1 MARREITAGALVLAA
16 CTFTT
21 LHGQASQATPSERSQ
36 TPTVTTTPLAFDVV
50 SVKPAPPGAFPL
62 VPAFMRDKGAPI
74 LGLQRMAAPV
84 SLLIGYAYHM
94 QMSETS
100 DAFRKQPDWVKSRIY
115 TVTFRAQGEPTRDQ
129 VREMMR
135 TMLAERFG
143 LEIHEFTREGTVN
156 RLVMSKPGVLGP
168 NIKPH
173 PEGASCS
180 TQEGASVGKAPDA
193 QKPPVAHCGFTWY
206 YLPSMALHV
215 GLTDTT
221 ITDAA
226 RSLAGIG
233 VGALATR
240 PLVDATGLTGKY
252 DLTLEFRPDSG
263 GPLIDPDADDGGV
276 PTLSRAFKEQLGM
289 RVESAPGP
297 VRMVMIDHIAEP
309 TPD

>member
-1 MARREITAGALVLAA
+1 MRRTEIKAGALVLAA
-16 CTFTT
+16 CTFGG
-21 LHGQASQATPSERSQ
+21 LHGQTPQPAPSEQGQTATMTATPLSFE
-36 TPTVTTTPLAFDVV
+36 VV
-50 SVKPAPPGAFPL
+50 SVKPAQPGTFPI

-74 LGLQRMAAPV
+74 LGLQRMAAPA
-84 SLLIGYAYHM
+84 SMLIGYAYHM

-100 DAFRKQPDWVKSRIY
+100 DAFRKQPDWVRSRIY
-115 TVTFRAQGEPTRDQ
+115 TITFRAAGEPTRDQ

-135 TMLAERFG
+135 TMLTERFG
-143 LEIHEFTREGTVN
+143 LQIHEFTREGTVN

-193 QKPPVAHCGFTWY
+193 STPPVVHCGFTWY
-206 YLPSMALHV
+206 NLPGMVLHV

-233 VGALATR
+233 VEELETR

-263 GPLIDPDADDGGV
+263 RPFIDPEADDGGV
-276 PTLSRAFKEQLGM
+276 PTAIRALKEQLGM
-289 RVESAPGP
+289 RVESGPGP
-297 VRMVMIDHIAEP
+297 VRMVTIDHISEP